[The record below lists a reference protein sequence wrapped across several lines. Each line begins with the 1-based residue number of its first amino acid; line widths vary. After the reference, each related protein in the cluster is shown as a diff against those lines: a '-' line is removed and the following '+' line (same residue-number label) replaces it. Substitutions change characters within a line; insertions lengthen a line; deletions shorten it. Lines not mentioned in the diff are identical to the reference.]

1 MKPLWIII
9 QEAVYRHKIIGIFN
23 SKEKALKKFDELW
36 NIYKTETKLSYWHD
50 FDGHHEYIL
59 YNIDYAEEI
68 PKDAIGEN
76 INYEVIEGGQ

>member
-23 SKEKALKKFDELW
+23 SKKDALRKFDELW
-36 NIYKTETKLSYWHD
+36 HICKTEHKRPYCHD
-50 FDGHHEYIL
+50 FDGHHVYIL

-68 PKDAIGEN
+68 ARDTIGEN
-76 INYEVIEGGQ
+76 INYEIIERG